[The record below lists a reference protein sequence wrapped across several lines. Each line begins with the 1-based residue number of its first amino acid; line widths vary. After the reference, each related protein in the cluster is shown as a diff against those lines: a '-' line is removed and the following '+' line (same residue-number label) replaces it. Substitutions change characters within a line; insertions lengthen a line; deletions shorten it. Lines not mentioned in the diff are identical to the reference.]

1 MTDLASL
8 RTSYT
13 RARLD
18 VGDLPGDPITAF
30 DRWFNEAVNAKVLE
44 PSAMA
49 LATVDL
55 DGTPSVRT
63 VLLKGLDA
71 RGFVFYTD
79 FRSRKGIDLDAHPR
93 ASLLFFWKELE
104 RQVRITGDVAPVS
117 DEEAAEYF
125 RTRPLGSRLGAWA
138 SHQSA
143 VIPDRDLLESQV
155 AEAKAKHGDD
165 PPLPPHWGGFR
176 VIPEE
181 VEFWQ
186 GRESRL
192 HDRLRYRHD
201 ETMWVI
207 ERLSP

>member
-18 VGDLPGDPITAF
+18 VGDLPADPVTAF
-30 DRWFNEAVNAKVLE
+30 DRWFTEAMNAKVLE
-44 PSAMA
+44 PSAMS

-63 VLLKGLDA
+63 VLLKGLDP

-143 VIPDRDLLESQV
+143 VIPDRAEL
-155 AEAKAKHGDD
+155 EAKVAAAQAKFGDD

-176 VIPEE
+176 VVPEE
-181 VEFWQ
+181 IEFWQ
-186 GRESRL
+186 GRENRL
-192 HDRLRYRHD
+192 HDRIRYRHD
-201 ETMWVI
+201 ETGWVI